1 MSTPTP
7 EGVHIRLGATNQHPL
22 TDLSVLDIFRTGSPY
37 PPGYPGD
44 VRTLY
49 SPVDD
54 VHGALGYLMAA
65 AQHEILVAMFGFDD
79 DTLAAVLRN
88 RMQEPNVHV
97 QLTLDKSQA
106 GGVHERKLLETEGYP
121 NTSVAI
127 GSSEHG
133 RIMHMKLLVIDG
145 AVLVS
150 GSTNWSGAAETLQD
164 NELTVALNTA
174 RANEARLRITA
185 IHRHMLAATQKEK
198 PTP

>member
-1 MSTPTP
+1 MTAPAP
-7 EGVHIRLGATNQHPL
+7 HPL
-22 TDLSVLDIFRTGSPY
+22 TNLSVLDRFRAGEPY
-37 PPGYPGD
+37 PPGYPPD

-54 VHGALGYLMAA
+54 VHGALTYLIQAA
-65 AQHEILVAMFGFDD
+65 RHEVLVAMFGFDD
-79 DTLAAVLRN
+79 DQLAAALKA
-88 RMQEPNVHV
+88 RMADPNIHV

-106 GGVHERKLLETEGYP
+106 GGVHERKLLATEGYP
-121 NTSVAI
+121 NNSVAV

-150 GSTNWSGAAETLQD
+150 GSTNWSDAAEHLQD

-185 IHRHMLAATQKEK
+185 IHRHMLEAQQKEQSK
-198 PTP
+198 

>member
-1 MSTPTP
+1 MTWPEDPARIVLGSTT
-7 EGVHIRLGATNQHPL
+7 EHPL
-22 TDLSVLDIFRTGSPY
+22 QDLTVLDSYRAGAPY
-37 PPGYPGD
+37 PPGYPAD

-54 VHGALGYLMAA
+54 VHGALAYLIMA

-79 DTLAAVLRN
+79 DALAAALKQ
-88 RMQEPNVHV
+88 RMADPNVHV

-106 GGVHERKLLETEGYP
+106 GGVHEHKLLEAEAYP

-145 AVLVS
+145 SVLVS
-150 GSTNWSGAAETLQD
+150 GSTNWSDAAEHLQD

-185 IHRHMLAATQKEK
+185 IHRHMLDAAAKQKGK
-198 PTP
+198 